1 MEQTQHRYNIAVLL
15 PTRGRTT
22 ALSRSVISLVNRAH
36 QLNSIQFL
44 FGFDDD
50 DTVGL
55 EHWRT
60 ELEPWLRSK
69 GAHYRALS
77 FEPIGYIRLNEYV
90 TELAKSSD
98 AGWLMFWNDDAIME
112 SLHWDQEILRHH
124 DEFRVLAVHTH
135 REHPYSIFPIV
146 PRAWL
151 NLFGY
156 MSPHQLSDAWIS
168 QVAYMIDI
176 WKRIEVWVT
185 HDRYD
190 LTGNNHDD
198 TFLNRPQLEN
208 RPDDPE
214 DFHSNKWHARRIND
228 AEKLAAFLRE
238 QGQDMTWWDNV
249 KANRQDPWEK
259 LTAND
264 VNRQM
269 TQSKSTYVKSP

>member
-1 MEQTQHRYNIAVLL
+1 MQATDHQYNIAVLL

-22 ALSRSVISLVNRAH
+22 ALSRSVMSLVNRAH
-36 QLNSIQFL
+36 TLPNIQFL

-50 DTVGL
+50 DTVGID
-55 EHWRT
+55 HWQK
-60 ELEPWLRSK
+60 ELEPWLRSR
-69 GAHYRALS
+69 GAQYQAHS

-90 TELAKSSD
+90 TELAKASD
-98 AGWLMFWNDDAIME
+98 ARWLMFWNDDAIME
-112 SLHWDQEILRHH
+112 SLHWDKEIMSH
-124 DEFRVLAVHTH
+124 DGSFNVLAVHTH

-151 NLFGY
+151 DLFGY
-156 MSPHQLSDAWIS
+156 MSPHQLSDAYIS
-168 QVAYMIDI
+168 QVAYMLDI

-190 LTGNNHDD
+190 LTGNNRDD

-214 DFHSNKWHARRIND
+214 DFHSNKWHWRRIND
-228 AEKLAAFLRE
+228 AEKLATYLRA
-238 QGQDMTWWDNV
+238 QGQDMTWWDDV

-259 LTAND
+259 LSAND
-264 VNRQM
+264 INKQM
-269 TQSKSTYVKSP
+269 TQSKANYVPVK